1 MERLGPGFLD
11 YQYWVGPVLA
21 VALGWFIGQAA
32 GCCAAWRRRAHFL
45 NGLRAELRRC
55 LALDLRVSDDT
66 SLLNH
71 LAFPFVTAMAT
82 RGEYLSDLSPEA
94 AGAVL
99 NVHYCLD
106 RFHRFAEIEVPLVR
120 DLYSPDPKVQ
130 RNAKTQLGQLRSA
143 AVSELEASLKTL
155 ACLGLDHLARFS
167 WPHVRIGR

>member
-11 YQYWVGPVLA
+11 YQYWVGPVVA
-21 VALGWFIGQAA
+21 VAFGWVIGQGA
-32 GCCAAWRRRAHFL
+32 GLCAAWRRRAHFL

-55 LALDLRVSDDT
+55 MTLDLRVSDDT

-71 LAFPFVTAMAT
+71 LAFPLVAAMAT
-82 RGEYLSDLSPEA
+82 RGDYLSDLSAEA

-120 DLYSPDPKVQ
+120 DFYSPDPKVH

-143 AVSELEASLKTL
+143 AVSELEASLKTY
-155 ACLGLDHLARFS
+155 ACLGLDNLPRFS
-167 WPHVRIGR
+167 WLHVKINR